1 LKAIINKF
9 RIFLKLK
16 HKKKVFLSPKQNA
29 KVYFFTLIICTKSSS
44 DKVSSIVSTVC
55 IAIDFFNPVIEPL
68 ASIKIITSRGDDV
81 ARIYQFCTRQS
92 NKSNSSVS
100 SSGYSHL

>member
-1 LKAIINKF
+1 M
-9 RIFLKLK
+9 
-16 HKKKVFLSPKQNA
+16 
-29 KVYFFTLIICTKSSS
+29 ICTKSSS

-92 NKSNSSVS
+92 NKSNLSVS
-100 SSGYSHL
+100 SSGYSHI